1 MTERAEKLS
10 DETHEADRRDAMKHG
25 EPDRMPTPEEE
36 KLAEQHKLNPETA
49 AHEKEM
55 AERGATQKGE
65 GRI

>member
-36 KLAEQHKLNPETA
+36 RLAEQHTLDPETV
-49 AHEKEM
+49 AHEREM
-55 AERGATQKGE
+55 IEKGVNQKGE